1 MLTFPF
7 FLIVCMLFLHVVDDY
22 YLQGILASMKQRDW
36 WLKNTPEDKQCLY
49 CKDYL
54 MALGMHSFS
63 WTFMIMLPLT
73 FYYLINDGVWFPM
86 LYVINTIIHFI
97 VDDTKANKK
106 RINLI
111 KDQTI
116 HIGQILLTWIWC
128 YVMHG
133 M

>member
-1 MLTFPF
+1 
-7 FLIVCMLFLHVVDDY
+7 
-22 YLQGILASMKQRDW
+22 
-36 WLKNTPEDKQCLY
+36 
-49 CKDYL
+49 
-54 MALGMHSFS
+54 
-63 WTFMIMLPLT
+63 MLPLT

-111 KDQTI
+111 EDQTI

-128 YVMHG
+128 YVMYG